1 MSASFVQQIDFQ
13 PKKKQ
18 FFISHAN
25 LIVVVFIT
33 VLECKAGLSI

>member
-13 PKKKQ
+13 QKKLKKI
-18 FFISHAN
+18 ISHAN